1 MKPRDLMENY
11 RKTYWCSWSNPIN
24 GIERT
29 VHKIADDCQVDCKI
43 EKEVKK
49 TGLFSKEY
57 EYFVIFTGEKES
69 VEKAY
74 SHMCECGDRFR
85 INLYRATGFLDYE

>member
-1 MKPRDLMENY
+1 MKPRALMENY
-11 RKTYWCSWSNPIN
+11 RKTYWCSWSHPIN

-29 VHKIADDCQVDCKI
+29 AHKIADDCQVDCKI

-69 VEKAY
+69 AEKAY
-74 SHMCECGDRFR
+74 NYMCEAGNRFR
-85 INLYRATGFLDYE
+85 LNLYRAVRY